1 MLTEK
6 PWLGFFTGYDRRD
19 FCVGVG
25 ANGRI
30 ELQVKKDGGGVLG
43 VGRVIYIDPQII
55 ELDGTRKVVKALIPE
70 SLTSDQKAMEQP
82 TKTTYRGKV
91 TGNAEFE
98 VNLEYD
104 GDDFYV
110 SGRLLD
116 AGELK
121 NPLEFQIR
129 VKYGDVYRYT
139 APEKLKDETSRDS
152 IETLSVDK
160 KKNKIKVF
168 EKVDLA
174 SEEINGK
181 GLTFVEVQL
190 KGLNSRKFLHE
201 AQGACTLRLENN
213 GGLAEAPLQGFSVI
227 WQADA
232 EKNKDGKARLHMEVK

>member
-6 PWLGFFTGYDRRD
+6 PWLGYFAGYDRRD

-43 VGRVIYIDPQII
+43 VGRVIYIEAEIREQ
-55 ELDGTRKVVKALIPE
+55 DGDRKVEKKLKPE
-70 SLTSDQKAMEQP
+70 SLTSTDKATEQP
-82 TKTTYRGKV
+82 QKTSFRGKV
-91 TGNAEFE
+91 TGDAEFE
-98 VNLEYD
+98 MTLEF
-104 GDDFYV
+104 DDDDVYI

-116 AGELK
+116 PGTLK
-121 NPLEFQIR
+121 NPDFQIR
-129 VKYGDVYRYT
+129 VKYGDVYRYVT
-139 APEKLKDETSRDS
+139 PEKLKDETERDS
-152 IETLSVDK
+152 IETLNVDK

-201 AQGACTLRLENN
+201 VQGASTLRLENN
-213 GGLAEAPLQGFSVI
+213 GGIAEAPLQGFSVI